1 MKRGK
6 NVKRKTARHKM
17 SVQLTV
23 KSSLYNS
30 GKVTKVLK
38 CTNTSTTVSKYPA
51 LSKLEILNHITIKI
65 QNLVF
70 YFTNNIF
77 RTFNTKYYE

>member
-38 CTNTSTTVSKYPA
+38 CTNTSTSF
-51 LSKLEILNHITIKI
+51 KI
-65 QNLVF
+65 PCLVQAG
-70 YFTNNIF
+70 NPES
-77 RTFNTKYYE
+77 YYDKDSELGLLFHQQHF